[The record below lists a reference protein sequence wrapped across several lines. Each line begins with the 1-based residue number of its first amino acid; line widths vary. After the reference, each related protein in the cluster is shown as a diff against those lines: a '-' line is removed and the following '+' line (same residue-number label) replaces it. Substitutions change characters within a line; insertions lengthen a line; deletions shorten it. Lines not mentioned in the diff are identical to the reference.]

1 LATYGRLP
9 SDFDESTAMGLA
21 QNIPM
26 IEARQSLVF
35 AQGIA
40 IAFGSP
46 ELTEHTIRM
55 ATGNSDLAFRVR
67 MSMEHQKAATL

>member
-1 LATYGRLP
+1 
-9 SDFDESTAMGLA
+9 MGLA

-40 IAFGSP
+40 VAFGSP
-46 ELTEHTIRM
+46 ELTEHTIRL
-55 ATGNSDLAFRVR
+55 ATSDASLAFKTR
-67 MSMEHQKAATL
+67 MQIEHSKAVDQR

>member
-1 LATYGRLP
+1 
-9 SDFDESTAMGLA
+9 MGLA

-40 IAFGSP
+40 VAFGSP
-46 ELTEHTIRM
+46 ELTEHIVNL
-55 ATGNSDLAFRVR
+55 ATGDASLAFKTR
-67 MSMEHQKAATL
+67 MQIEHSKATNQ

>member
-1 LATYGRLP
+1 
-9 SDFDESTAMGLA
+9 MGLA

-40 IAFGSP
+40 VAFGSP
-46 ELTEHTIRM
+46 ELTEHIIRLT
-55 ATGNSDLAFRVR
+55 TGDASLAFKTR
-67 MSMEHQKAATL
+67 MEIEHSKAANQ